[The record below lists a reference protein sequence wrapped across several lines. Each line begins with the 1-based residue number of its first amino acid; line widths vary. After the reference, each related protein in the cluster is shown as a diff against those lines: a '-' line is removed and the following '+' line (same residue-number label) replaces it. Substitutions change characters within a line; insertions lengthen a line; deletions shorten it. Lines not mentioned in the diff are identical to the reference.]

1 MVGQECKSSKY
12 DGLAQ
17 TLYGYLPDRGKSIM
31 APSATVEDIN
41 GNLMANRLY
50 NNLTQTV
57 VDRKSNYLSFYGAL
71 TYTYDERYVLNA
83 SIRTDAS
90 NRFGQDR
97 ALVFN
102 RCGLLGYVGIWGEN
116 IF

>member
-1 MVGQECKSSKY
+1 MEKFVELCEKFWHAFITVMVGQECKSSKY

-57 VDRKSNYLSFYGAL
+57 VDRKQITFLSM
-71 TYTYDERYVLNA
+71 VH
-83 SIRTDAS
+83 
-90 NRFGQDR
+90 
-97 ALVFN
+97 
-102 RCGLLGYVGIWGEN
+102 
-116 IF
+116 